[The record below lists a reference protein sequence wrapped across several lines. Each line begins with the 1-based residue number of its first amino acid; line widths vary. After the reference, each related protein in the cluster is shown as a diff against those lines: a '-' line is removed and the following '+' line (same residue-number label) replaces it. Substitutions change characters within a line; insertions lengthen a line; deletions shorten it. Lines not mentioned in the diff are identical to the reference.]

1 MAKKNSTAKDTELSL
16 SFLGKV
22 AALFRSETVH
32 FVIGLVLVIFSVY
45 LLLAFTSFFSR
56 ERQTRASLTEA
67 VRRS

>member
-45 LLLAFTSFFSR
+45 LLLAFYVVLFHGSGR
-56 ERQTRASLTEA
+56 PEHH
-67 VRRS
+67 